1 MEKWAA
7 GGIQFPEDTAQTQ
20 AALGQLE
27 QASRAIRESRAQLDR
42 LYSRMS
48 ELQTTGRSFPR
59 AGGQGTAVSATE
71 FWAEFKALVP
81 EAEAVLNT
89 VTTRIGEAAEAL
101 SGVSSAEQH
110 HVGHGAQAPKSTRPR
125 SRAAGTPDE
134 ITRRDDVRYR
144 Y

>member
-7 GGIQFPEDTAQTQ
+7 GGIQFPDDTAQTQ

-48 ELQTTGRSFPR
+48 ELQTIGRSFPKVG
-59 AGGQGTAVSATE
+59 AQGPAISAAD
-71 FWAEFKALVP
+71 FWAEIKALVP
-81 EAEAVLNT
+81 EADAVLNT
-89 VTTRIGEAAEAL
+89 VTTHIGEASEVL
-101 SGVSSAEQH
+101 SDLSSA
-110 HVGHGAQAPKSTRPR
+110 AQPRLGQGVQPPTSTRRR
-125 SRAAGTPDE
+125 SKAAGTPDE

>member
-7 GGIQFPEDTAQTQ
+7 GGIQFPDDTAQTQ
-20 AALGQLE
+20 AALGRLE

-59 AGGQGTAVSATE
+59 AGGQGTAISAPE
-71 FWAEFKALVP
+71 FWAEIKALVP
-81 EAEAVLNT
+81 EADAVLNT
-89 VTTRIGEAAEAL
+89 VTTHIGEAAEAL
-101 SGVSSAEQH
+101 SGVSSAAPH
-110 HVGHGAQAPKSTRPR
+110 HLGQGAQPPKSTRPR
-125 SRAAGTPDE
+125 SKAAGTPDE

>member
-7 GGIQFPEDTAQTQ
+7 GGIQLPDDAAQTQ
-20 AALGQLE
+20 AALGRLE

-42 LYSRMS
+42 LYSRLS

-59 AGGQGTAVSATE
+59 TGGQGTATSAPE
-71 FWAEFKALVP
+71 FWAEIRALVP
-81 EAEAVLNT
+81 EADAVLNT

-101 SGVSSAEQH
+101 SGVPSAADHRLGQ
-110 HVGHGAQAPKSTRPR
+110 AQAPTTARPR
-125 SRAAGTPDE
+125 STEPDTPDE
-134 ITRRDDVRYR
+134 ITRRDDVRHR

>member
-7 GGIQFPEDTAQTQ
+7 GGIQFPDDTAQTQ

-48 ELQTTGRSFPR
+48 ELQTTGRSFPKS
-59 AGGQGTAVSATE
+59 QGATISSAE
-71 FWAEFKALVP
+71 FWAEIKALVP
-81 EAEAVLNT
+81 EADAVLNT
-89 VTTRIGEAAEAL
+89 VTTHISEAAEAL
-101 SGVSSAEQH
+101 SGVSSAAQH
-110 HVGHGAQAPKSTRPR
+110 HLGQGAQPLKSTRPR
-125 SRAAGTPDE
+125 SKAAGTPDE